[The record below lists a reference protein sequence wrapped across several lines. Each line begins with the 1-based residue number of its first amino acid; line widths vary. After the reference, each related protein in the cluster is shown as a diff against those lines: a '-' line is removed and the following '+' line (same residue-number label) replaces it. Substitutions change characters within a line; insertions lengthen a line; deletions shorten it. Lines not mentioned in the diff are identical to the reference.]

1 MDTYV
6 AGGGLSRFGKRSE
19 SMQQLMAEAAEVAFA
34 EARAHGVT
42 RESVEAVVVG
52 ILNPAEFLDE
62 GNSASLITDSLGLA
76 GAAAWRVET
85 ASSTGAAALH
95 SACHAVAAG
104 RFRTVL
110 VLGGEKKSHQDTAQV
125 TARLARM
132 IDRSE
137 RRMGAT
143 MTSLAALIAEYY
155 RRAHRIGPE
164 AFEVMRGRVAVK
176 NRRNGC
182 ANPKAHFRRELTLEQ
197 FSASRHVSTPLRL
210 FDCGPISDGAAALI
224 VTSRRTPLRVSGL
237 GHATDT
243 QALSRRSHLAFFA
256 STRRAAAQAYRMA
269 GIGPSD
275 IELAEVHDAFT
286 AIEIMSAEDLG
297 LFPPGAYGAALQAGR
312 VDPGGDL
319 PVNASGGLLAR
330 GHPIG
335 ASGLAQVIELSRR
348 LGREGVRRGGPPRRG
363 VALSMG
369 GLATNNLVTVL
380 ELEGASPPDDGAPLP
395 AVPEA
400 PQAPLDAPDPEGGVV
415 RASTTLFSPPAG
427 FEGPLHFA
435 LVEGRAEGLS
445 RTVLARA
452 PRPVEAE
459 ERVRL
464 ARTERGLFIL

>member
-1 MDTYV
+1 MDV
-6 AGGGLSRFGKRSE
+6 HIAGGGLSRFGKRPE
-19 SMQQLMAEAAEVAFA
+19 SMQQLMAEAAEEAFA
-34 EARAHGVT
+34 EARPLGIPREGVD
-42 RESVEAVVVG
+42 AVVVG

-62 GNSASLITDSLGLA
+62 GNSASLITDHLGLT

-95 SACHAVAAG
+95 AACHAVASG

-110 VLGGEKKSHQDTAQV
+110 ALGGEKKSHQSTAQV

-143 MTSLAALIAEYY
+143 MTSLSALITEYY

-182 ANPKAHFRRELTLEQ
+182 ANPYAHFRRELTLEQ

-210 FDCGPISDGAAALI
+210 FDCGPISDGAAALL
-224 VTSRRTPLRVSGL
+224 VTSRRTPLRISGL

-243 QALSRRSHLAFFA
+243 QALARRSHLAFFE

-269 GIGPSD
+269 GAGPADIG
-275 IELAEVHDAFT
+275 LAEVHDAFT
-286 AIEIMSAEDLG
+286 IIEMISAEDLG
-297 LFPPGAYGAALQAGR
+297 LFPPGGYAQALQAGR
-312 VDPGGDL
+312 VDAGGDM
-319 PVNASGGLLAR
+319 PINVSGGLLAR

-335 ASGLAQVIELSRR
+335 ASGLAQVVELARR
-348 LGREGVRRGGPPRRG
+348 LGKEGVRRGRAPHRG
-363 VALSMG
+363 IALSMG
-369 GLATNNLVTVL
+369 GLATNNLVTIV
-380 ELEGASPPDDGAPLP
+380 ELEGAPAPAGGELPSVPPAPR
-395 AVPEA
+395 VPMA
-400 PQAPLDAPDPEGGVV
+400 APDPEEGVV
-415 RASTTLFSPPAG
+415 RAATTLFSPPAG
-427 FEGPLHFA
+427 FEPPLHFA
-435 LVEGRAEGLS
+435 LVEGQAEGLQ
-445 RTVLARA
+445 RTVLAQAFRG
-452 PRPVEAE
+452 VEAE

-464 ARTERGLFIL
+464 RRAEQGLFIL